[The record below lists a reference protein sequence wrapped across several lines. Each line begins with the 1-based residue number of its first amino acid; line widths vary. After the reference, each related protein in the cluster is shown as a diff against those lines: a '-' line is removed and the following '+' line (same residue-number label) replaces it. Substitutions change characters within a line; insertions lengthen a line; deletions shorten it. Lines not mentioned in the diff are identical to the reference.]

1 MGANVMIKERRGIQ
15 SIEVGG
21 QLLNALVKSGTPMML
36 KDLASKAGMPPAK
49 AHPYLVS
56 FAKLGLIEQ
65 NPATAR
71 YELGPL
77 ALELGL
83 ASLQR
88 LDPVR
93 IATPEITTL
102 ADRIAHSTA
111 LAVWGNQGPTIVR
124 FEQSTHPIHVNMRT
138 GTVMSLLNSATGLVF
153 AAFLPPKLT
162 ESMIEVELERTAAAN
177 HAKRLSS
184 KEIEA
189 GLAEVRSHG
198 LARAVGN
205 PIPGINAFS
214 APVFDHTRN
223 IVLAITAL
231 GPVGTFSAD
240 WRGPIAQAVKKTAA
254 TVSARLGYRA

>member
-1 MGANVMIKERRGIQ
+1 MIKERRGIQ

-36 KDLASKAGMPPAK
+36 KDLANEAGMPPAK

-102 ADRIAHSTA
+102 ADHIAQSTA

-138 GTVMSLLNSATGLVF
+138 GTVMSLVNSATGLVF

-162 ESMIEVELERTAAAN
+162 ESMIEAEFERTAAAN

-184 KEIEA
+184 KQIEA
-189 GLAEVRSHG
+189 ALAEVRSHG

>member
-36 KDLASKAGMPPAK
+36 KDLASEAGMPPAK

-138 GTVMSLLNSATGLVF
+138 GTVMSLVNSATGLVF

-162 ESMIEVELERTAAAN
+162 ESMIEAELERTATAN

-214 APVFDHTRN
+214 APVFDHTRS